1 MYVKFLELFLHKVIT
16 IPSKNYTGP
25 TFAETL
31 SAAINAAWNSDW
43 NLKIDVLY
51 DLNDNMI
58 TIVQLNYTDG
68 GVDVHLVSGAD
79 LQAGKNWSSSIPKDL
94 IRSMNGVL
102 RIGKTTYMLT
112 EAAPYKAYID
122 LNTTRNLY
130 LTSSCLASYNT
141 ISNVDNDVSV
151 KMIPVKA
158 NYSQRLFDNAEAGY
172 DYLDVSRRALSRID
186 FRLQDSYGNIID
198 LSNNHWSFSLAFQI
212 HN

>member
-1 MYVKFLELFLHKVIT
+1 
-16 IPSKNYTGP
+16 
-25 TFAETL
+25 
-31 SAAINAAWNSDW
+31 
-43 NLKIDVLY
+43 
-51 DLNDNMI
+51 MI

-94 IRSMNGVL
+94 IISMNGVL
-102 RIGKTTYMLT
+102 RIGKTTYILT
-112 EAAPYKAYID
+112 EDAPYKAYID

-141 ISNVDNDVSV
+141 RSKFDNDVSI

-158 NYSQRLFDNAEAGY
+158 NYSQMLVDNAEAGY

-186 FRLQDSYGNIID
+186 FGLQDSYGNITD
-198 LSNNHWSFSLAFQI
+198 LRNNRWSFSLVFKHI
-212 HN
+212 IS